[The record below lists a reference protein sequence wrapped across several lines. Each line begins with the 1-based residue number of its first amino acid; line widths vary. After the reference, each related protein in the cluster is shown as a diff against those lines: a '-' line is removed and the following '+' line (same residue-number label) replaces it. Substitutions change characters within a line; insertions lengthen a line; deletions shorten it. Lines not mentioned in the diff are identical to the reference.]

1 MTRLLRAAILV
12 CAGLAGS
19 SARAGADI
27 LVTPFVGKT
36 FGAETALLT
45 AERLDTQK
53 WIVGGAAGWLGAGIF
68 GAELDFG
75 YVPRF
80 FESGQLLVR
89 PGSNAITFTGNVIAS
104 LPLSVTRD
112 SLRPYFTAGVGVLH
126 TGGDDLAN
134 TTDIDR
140 NLLAVS
146 VGGGAIGF
154 VNARAGVRFDIRRIR
169 STSTAVDTTGESEP
183 RLSFWRAT
191 IGVALRY

>member
-146 VGGGAIGF
+146 LGGGAIGF

-169 STSTAVDTTGESEP
+169 STSTAVDTIGESEP